1 MDLSKKNDS
10 DKSEVYIEDTTM
22 QEMFLKTTGRL
33 NRLRYFK
40 RIMVITLI
48 SLVINCFIVMIFSDA
63 WGNPTSLGDK
73 LTSIVGIITL
83 IPGYCLDVRRLQ
95 DLDQNDLLAK
105 ISFVLG
111 VITSLISIDDI
122 YSLSKSEIIVCLSC
136 TVIGLY
142 MLFVPGT
149 KGENKYGPDPLG

>member
-40 RIMVITLI
+40 RIMVVTLI
-48 SLVINCFIVMIFSDA
+48 SLLIDCFLITIFSDA
-63 WGNPTSLGDK
+63 WGNLTSLGDK

-105 ISFVLG
+105 ISLVLG
-111 VITSLISIDDI
+111 FITIFISTGDI
-122 YSLSKSEIIVCLSC
+122 FSPSKSELLVYFGY
-136 TVIGLY
+136 TVIALY